1 MTAAIRTEEPSGES
15 KELKKKKMEILK
27 RFMNKKI
34 LLTMKDSVQQ
44 LKKLP
49 FIKVEEMPQVPK
61 FKVGKVGGRHIPDY
75 LKEDFPDKR
84 VHNARA
90 ELRQMNDV
98 MPVSPTALE
107 YTAIL
112 DTYTLI
118 KGVPALNPHKRKN
131 KKKSPE
137 KSSHT
142 IEIGKIR
149 YNPESSMKEQHQY
162 DLQYKSYF
170 GDESLELHE
179 DSQEA
184 LLSELKEE
192 ESPPKVPLRHS
203 LSQNIARSPARSR
216 NNNSNNGGRSG
227 GYKTNDAISAEWR
240 QRIDE

>member
-1 MTAAIRTEEPSGES
+1 
-15 KELKKKKMEILK
+15 
-27 RFMNKKI
+27 
-34 LLTMKDSVQQ
+34 
-44 LKKLP
+44 
-49 FIKVEEMPQVPK
+49 
-61 FKVGKVGGRHIPDY
+61 
-75 LKEDFPDKR
+75 
-84 VHNARA
+84 
-90 ELRQMNDV
+90 MNDV

-118 KGVPALNPHKRKN
+118 KGVPALNPHKRRN

-137 KSSHT
+137 KSSQT

-184 LLSELKEE
+184 LLSELNEE
-192 ESPPKVPLRHS
+192 PSPKVPLRHS

-240 QRIDE
+240 QRIDEQAEISRVHNWRNITGGEFSVKNTAKKNMQAINFILFSSKRGDRE